1 MKDLKHLQ
9 TFESYSA
16 VNEKKKET
24 KEKEDK
30 KEDKK
35 DDKKE
40 KSTISKEDLKLLSPK
55 QQKAKV
61 PDGMKKHWVKA
72 AKKKASKTA
81 KEDK

>member
-40 KSTISKEDLKLLSPK
+40 KSTISKADEKKYLSAKQAKLPDGLKK
-55 QQKAKV
+55 GIVAKAK
-61 PDGMKKHWVKA
+61 KA
-72 AKKKASKTA
+72 DKKK
-81 KEDK
+81 